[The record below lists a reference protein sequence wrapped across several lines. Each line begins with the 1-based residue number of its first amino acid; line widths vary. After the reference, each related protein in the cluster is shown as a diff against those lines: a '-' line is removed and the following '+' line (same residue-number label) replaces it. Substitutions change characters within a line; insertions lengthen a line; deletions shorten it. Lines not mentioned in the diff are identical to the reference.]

1 MDHLQ
6 KSLRGI
12 LHLPRAIVT
21 EPIIPLL
28 VVDLNGRKLSSLHI
42 QQSPASDIMPRKRK
56 NNHFFSTLKTR
67 NVSQIMLNYPGSFL
81 KTIVLRIPDGY
92 SGHSI

>member
-6 KSLRGI
+6 KSLQGI
-12 LHLPRAIVT
+12 LQVPRAIVT
-21 EPIIPLL
+21 ELIIPLL
-28 VVDLNGRKLSSLHI
+28 VVDLNGRKVSPLYI

-56 NNHFFSTLKTR
+56 NNNFFSTLKTR
-67 NVSQIMLNYPGSFL
+67 FVSQIILNYPDSFL

>member
-21 EPIIPLL
+21 ELIIPLL
-28 VVDLNGRKLSSLHI
+28 VVDLNGRKLSSLHT
-42 QQSPASDIMPRKRK
+42 QQFPGLTSCPVNVRTKHFLDIK
-56 NNHFFSTLKTR
+56 NKICFSVNIKLAGQ
-67 NVSQIMLNYPGSFL
+67 VL
-81 KTIVLRIPDGY
+81 KTIVLRIPVGY